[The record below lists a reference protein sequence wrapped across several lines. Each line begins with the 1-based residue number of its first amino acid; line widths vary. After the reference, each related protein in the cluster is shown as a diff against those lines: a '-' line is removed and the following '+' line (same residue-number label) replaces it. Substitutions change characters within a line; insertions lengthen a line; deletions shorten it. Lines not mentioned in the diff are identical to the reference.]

1 MPESADWA
9 YHGPSILSTIKD
21 VAARA
26 GVSFATVSHVLNGTR
41 PVSESARRRV
51 EQAVNDLG
59 YVPSALA
66 RALKTN
72 QTRMLGVLVP
82 NIVNPYFSELMRGIE
97 DRCRRAGYAVFLCNC
112 DDDLQRQTHYV
123 QTLLQRRVDGLLL
136 AVATGEASE
145 LEQVLS
151 HVRTP
156 VVVVERALPGH
167 HNDLVRVD
175 NTAGARLAVQHL
187 LALGHRRI
195 ACLAGPA
202 RFEVSRARMAGWH
215 QALTAAG
222 IQPRAEWLLEGDFSI
237 ADGHRLT
244 HQLLAQGGISALFA
258 SNDLFAVGALRAA
271 AERGLTVPRDLSV
284 IGFDGI
290 DLGPYLHP
298 ALSSVGYPIREL
310 GERAASVLI
319 ERITRPG
326 TPTREVVLSPQL
338 ILRESTA
345 RALHA

>member
-1 MPESADWA
+1 M
-9 YHGPSILSTIKD
+9 STIKD

-41 PVSESARRRV
+41 RVSDAARGRV
-51 EQAVNDLG
+51 ERAVDELG

-82 NIVNPYFSELMRGIE
+82 NIVNPYFAELTRGIE

-112 DDDLQRQTHYV
+112 DDDLVRQTRYV
-123 QTLLQRRVDGLLL
+123 QTLRQRRVDGLLL
-136 AVATGEASE
+136 AVAAGEASE
-145 LEQVLS
+145 LESALAT
-151 HVRTP
+151 VRTP
-156 VVVVERALPGH
+156 LVVVERALPGH
-167 HNDLVRVD
+167 VTDVVRVD

-187 LALGHRRI
+187 LTQGHRRI

-202 RFEVSRARMAGWH
+202 RFEVSRARVAGWH
-215 QALTAAG
+215 EALVTAG
-222 IQPRAEWLLEGDFSI
+222 IRPEADWLLEGDFST

-244 HQLLAQGGISALFA
+244 HQMLAHGGFSAAFA
-258 SNDLFAVGALRAA
+258 SNDLFAIGALRAA
-271 AERGLTVPRDLSV
+271 AERGLVVPRDLSV

-290 DLGPYLHP
+290 DLGAFLHP
-298 ALSSVGYPIREL
+298 ALSSVGYPIRQL
-310 GERAASVLI
+310 GERAAAVLI
-319 ERITRPG
+319 ERISHPG
-326 TPTREVVLSPQL
+326 ARAREVVLEPQL

-345 RALHA
+345 PVSRPRP

>member
-1 MPESADWA
+1 M
-9 YHGPSILSTIKD
+9 STIKD

-41 PVSESARRRV
+41 RVSDAARGRV
-51 EQAVNDLG
+51 EQAVDELG

-82 NIVNPYFSELMRGIE
+82 NIVNPYFAELTRGIE

-112 DDDLQRQTHYV
+112 DDDPGRQARYM
-123 QTLLQRRVDGLLL
+123 QTLHQRRVDGLLL
-136 AVATGEASE
+136 AVAAGEAGE
-145 LEQVLS
+145 LESALAQ
-151 HVRTP
+151 VRTP

-167 HNDLVRVD
+167 HNDVVRVD
-175 NTAGARLAVQHL
+175 NAAGARLAVQHL
-187 LALGHRRI
+187 LSLGHRRI
-195 ACLAGPA
+195 ACLSGPA
-202 RFEVSRARMAGWH
+202 RFEVSRARVAGWH
-215 QALTAAG
+215 DALVTAGVRPDAD
-222 IQPRAEWLLEGDFSI
+222 WLLEGDFST

-244 HQLLAQGGISALFA
+244 HQLLARGGFGAVFA
-258 SNDLFAVGALRAA
+258 SNDLFAIGALRAA

-298 ALSSVGYPIREL
+298 ALSSVGYPIRGL
-310 GERAASVLI
+310 GERAAAVLI
-319 ERITRPG
+319 ERITHPG
-326 TPTREVVLSPQL
+326 ARAREVVLEPQL

-345 RALHA
+345 PVRPA